1 MRLTVECV
9 DLPENGHQPEFSMI
23 EGKMFGRER
32 VHIDNHQ
39 YKNCR
44 FEGSTFVYSG
54 GPFGFLDCELDG
66 DPYLCMTG
74 SARRTM
80 KLHKQFAEYM
90 KTRPQPLC

>member
-32 VHIDNHQ
+32 AHIDNHQ

-44 FEGSTFVYSG
+44 FECTTFVYSG

-80 KLHKQFAEYM
+80 KLHKQFAEHM